1 MYEYVKD
8 FYSLK
13 CLGKQVWKRPVSE
26 LLDKGRSI
34 GIRKKKESGE
44 NSMREPRGLFD
55 VP

>member
-13 CLGKQVWKRPVSE
+13 CLGKQVWKRPVSG